1 MQITV
6 LRLSVFLLL
15 YGPRSLHCLRN
26 TIHCHLIVAFVL
38 KNLLWLKLDSLLP
51 MINESDDAE
60 SLQVNLNDSLSL
72 FISLSHSLTLSHSL
86 FPSLS
91 YTHSLTLTVSVS
103 LPYRPYIYFSLL
115 LSHCLFRSFLL
126 YIVVSLS

>member
-72 FISLSHSLTLSHSL
+72 SLCLTHSLCLTLS
-86 FPSLS
+86 FPLS
-91 YTHSLTLTVSVS
+91 HTHTHSLS
-103 LPYRPYIYFSLL
+103 LSLSPSPIYIYISLL

>member
-72 FISLSHSLTLSHSL
+72 FISLSHSFTLSHSL

-103 LPYRPYIYFSLL
+103 LPYIYIYIYLL

>member
-72 FISLSHSLTLSHSL
+72 FISLSHSFTLSHSL